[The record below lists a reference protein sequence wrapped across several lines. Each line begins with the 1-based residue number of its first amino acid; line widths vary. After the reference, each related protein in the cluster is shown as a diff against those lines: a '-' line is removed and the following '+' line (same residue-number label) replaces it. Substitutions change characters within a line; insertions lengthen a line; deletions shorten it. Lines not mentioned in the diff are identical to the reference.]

1 MIFRIW
7 PVWGSMWTLGGVP
20 CMEEHIQ
27 WNALDDPFRMGN
39 PMFPRGHLFCFK
51 TWAKIYPNS
60 RRSRRA
66 DYDRHMQ
73 NMSCKEWW
81 SHGKLSSWLSI
92 YSLDS
97 WSNHLDSC
105 LVRFHDISYPLRPKK
120 ISRTLNFNCHAKYK
134 SPMSLKGFTALDD
147 GHSFAGCG
155 STWFDHLHDIWFV
168 RVDAIHNWRLHVE
181 IFGLYMY
188 SPTRNSRGIRRT
200 QTGYVQQVAHSRY
213 NLNIWQKDAASDLE
227 QLSEA
232 LHNCSLDRR

>member
-1 MIFRIW
+1 MTSLGFHVNFR
-7 PVWGSMWTLGGVP
+7 GCTLHGGTHAMKRSGWSIQNGKSHVP
-20 CMEEHIQ
+20 KGT
-27 WNALDDPFRMGN
+27 LV
-39 PMFPRGHLFCFK
+39 LFQNMS
-51 TWAKIYPNS
+51 KIYPNS

-97 WSNHLDSC
+97 SWSNHLDSC

-120 ISRTLNFNCHAKYK
+120 ISRTLNFNCHATYK

-188 SPTRNSRGIRRT
+188 SSTRNSRGIRRT